1 MAKIDNIPLKD
12 HEGFSRTTKGR
23 LNSVKK
29 HYVKGSKEVT
39 AQKVSDEKAVRG
51 NKELYAHCKSPANPK
66 VEATLSPKELLK
78 VTPTLPTV
86 VKESTSNKYP
96 KIFKRPSAV
105 RIQELRGTVTPQ
117 NVRRLSEGELG
128 RLCKRG
134 LMDYI
139 NRHTLEHIN
148 PSELRNWDKEKL
160 VKFAMTT
167 QHVK

>member
-29 HYVKGSKEVT
+29 HYVKGSKELT
-39 AQKVSDEKAVRG
+39 AQKVSAEKSIRG
-51 NKELYAHCKSPANPK
+51 SKELYAHCKSPVNAK

-78 VTPTLPTV
+78 VNPTKHKEV
-86 VKESTSNKYP
+86 REVKQIP

-105 RIQELRGTVTPQ
+105 RIQELRGGLTPQ
-117 NVRRLSEGELG
+117 NARRLSEGELS